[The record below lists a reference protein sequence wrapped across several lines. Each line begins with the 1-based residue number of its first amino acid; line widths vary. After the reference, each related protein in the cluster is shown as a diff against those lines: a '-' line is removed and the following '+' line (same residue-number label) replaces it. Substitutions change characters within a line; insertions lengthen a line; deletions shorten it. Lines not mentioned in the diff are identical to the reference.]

1 MDYNNLKSEAE
12 KIFSSDDLNAVE
24 KMRGIDKLVK
34 PNLEIKNPVA
44 YRQGDA
50 VADPKKPYGDDE
62 EKSAMLTDFANKLR
76 VLVRESAWGG
86 SEPISLKEALNNP
99 ELFDDNTWDLL
110 ESWIDHNRDN
120 QWNYLNLIQFNLRY
134 NRKSDDS
141 GFWLSPQHYRM
152 AAIIDAVGREI
163 DENGPVGFNLDLAK
177 SLYKNPNQIPQAISN
192 SVATLRHQ

>member
-1 MDYNNLKSEAE
+1 MFPSVFYS
-12 KIFSSDDLNAVE
+12 F
-24 KMRGIDKLVK
+24 
-34 PNLEIKNPVA
+34 
-44 YRQGDA
+44 
-50 VADPKKPYGDDE
+50 
-62 EKSAMLTDFANKLR
+62 
-76 VLVRESAWGG
+76 
-86 SEPISLKEALNNP
+86 
-99 ELFDDNTWDLL
+99 
-110 ESWIDHNRDN
+110 
-120 QWNYLNLIQFNLRY
+120 NLIQFNLRY